1 MSKDKDVVVS
11 FRVDKHLAD
20 MLARM
25 PDKSAFIRD
34 VIMRSFYRTC
44 PVCMGRGVL
53 PEEVA
58 AWAAE
63 HLKRDKAVSCECC
76 RYEYPRASLPE
87 GDGRKN
93 GRTGYTCP
101 HCREHDHTH

>member
-58 AWAAE
+58 AWAAN
-63 HLKRDKAVSCECC
+63 HLKQDKAVSCHCC
-76 RYEYPRASLPE
+76 RYEYPQTALPAE
-87 GDGRKN
+87 SGGSAADDE
-93 GRTGYTCP
+93 YTCP